1 MKKSIKIPIIAAAV
15 FFSALITIQKT
26 GMLRKYS
33 CNSTANEPGLKYD
46 AQLLVSNIPDYHNGD
61 FITFNYNDK
70 LLGNHTRIYRLV
82 GGPGDMVELK
92 EGVLY
97 INGKNA
103 DAGLKHKHMY
113 ILSRA
118 LTNQLISE
126 KFIEPT
132 DAVVTDGGAYKVF
145 LDDDFAAL
153 NKLTD
158 KRYVMEKS
166 MPDKYIAA
174 TYGKDW
180 NVDNFGPLTLPEN
193 KYFVLGDNR
202 HNAED
207 SRYIGLIDKENIT
220 GKVLTQ
226 L

>member
-1 MKKSIKIPIIAAAV
+1 MKKSIKIPLIAAAV
-15 FFSALITIQKT
+15 FFSVLITVQKN

-33 CNSTANEPGLKYD
+33 CNSTANEPGLKYE
-46 AQLLVSNIPDYHNGD
+46 APMLVSNVPEYHNGD

-70 LLGNHTRIYRLV
+70 MFGYHTRVYRLV
-82 GGPGDMVELK
+82 GSPGDVLELK
-92 EGVLY
+92 KGVLY
-97 INGKNA
+97 INGKNT
-103 DAGLKHKHMY
+103 DAALNLKHIY
-113 ILSRA
+113 ILSHA
-118 LTNQLISE
+118 LTKQLINQ
-126 KFIEPT
+126 KFIKPT
-132 DAVVTDGGAYKVF
+132 DAMITDGGAYKVF

-158 KRYVMEKS
+158 KRYVMEKNIS
-166 MPDKYIAA
+166 DKYILT
-174 TYGKDW
+174 TYRKYW

-207 SRYIGLIDKENIT
+207 SRYIGLIDKQDIT
-220 GKVLTQ
+220 GKVLIQ